1 MVTAER
7 LTTVARP
14 LHRASPQTSH
24 RWLTVLVCF
33 LVFLLIVI
41 RFFTERIPVLP
52 RFLNPV
58 DFVMGPLLLPFCLIS
73 ISRRAKWKLNE
84 SKIVALT
91 GVVVVAWGF
100 SWLININGAHW
111 LGAVLL
117 IIGLLTPI
125 LFYLILVN
133 FDFGYDS
140 ARLVMKLLLVLFV
153 INLVIASVD
162 VFMGIDEESA
172 DFVFGTFGVNPNQ
185 LAFFLA
191 SMVFYYFASWL
202 YEGATNWKIVAF
214 IWGLLLFLLCGF
226 QTMWVIMPVAGALVF
241 VRYGKLSV
249 RLLLAVS
256 LSSIVPLLVLSLFTF
271 QHFRIFSVLT
281 TSFEQFDQLGKVE
294 LVENVAS
301 FWQEH
306 PEAALTGVG
315 PGSFNSRAFRSIA
328 IIPYHSAEGTDV
340 AATVVDPFYRSVL
353 SDRYI
358 IPYFV
363 RGRFYLSGANTD
375 GPFTSYVSVPV
386 EIGLIGAFGLF
397 GIYALVTWSLIE
409 SLRKTKIMRVR
420 VLASWAL
427 ANILMLLGIAAVDN
441 YLEVTRYTIP
451 VWLSVAIWK
460 ISQQR
465 LEGESSGDEKKS
477 SAPGCANRDPR
488 LLA

>member
-7 LTTVARP
+7 LAAIARP
-14 LHRASPQTSH
+14 LERARPKTSR
-24 RWLTVLVCF
+24 RWLTALVCV
-33 LVFLLIVI
+33 LVFLLVVV
-41 RFFTERIPVLP
+41 RFFTERIPILP

-58 DFVMGPLLLPFCLIS
+58 DFVMVPLLLPFCLIS
-73 ISRRAKWKLNE
+73 ISRRGKWKLNE
-84 SKIVALT
+84 RNILTLSGVA
-91 GVVVVAWGF
+91 VAAWAF
-100 SWLININGAHW
+100 SWLININGAYW

-117 IIGLLTPI
+117 ITGLLTPI

-140 ARLVMKLLLVLFV
+140 ARLILKLILVLFAV
-153 INLVIASVD
+153 NLVIASVD

-172 DFVFGTFGVNPNQ
+172 DFVFGTFGVNQNQ

-191 SMVFYYFASWL
+191 SMVCYYFASWL

-226 QTMWVIMPVAGALVF
+226 QTMWVILPIAGALVF
-241 VRYGKLSV
+241 VRYGKLSG

-271 QHFRIFSVLT
+271 QHFRIFSVLAS
-281 TSFEQFDQLGKVE
+281 SFAEFDQLGKVE

-301 FWQEH
+301 IWQQY
-306 PEAALTGVG
+306 PEAALIGVG

-328 IIPYHSAEGTDV
+328 IVPYHSAEGTDV

-353 SDRYI
+353 SDQYI

-386 EIGLIGAFGLF
+386 EIGLIGAFGIF
-397 GIYALVTWSLIE
+397 GIYAVVTRSLIE
-409 SLRKTKIMRVR
+409 SLRKTKNARMQ

-460 ISQQR
+460 ISQQK
-465 LEGESSGDEKKS
+465 LEPKD
-477 SAPGCANRDPR
+477 
-488 LLA
+488 